1 MIPHCDKCSGRTNS
15 TLLACLSQ
23 GASKFILE
31 GSSDGLLW
39 LATLANHG
47 EKRHLYSNST
57 YSAIKLAYY
66 NYYIR
71 FHHILTA
78 TSKGRISSSYI
89 GCFDFAKNSS
99 RRGCGRYAP
108 KNETTFPL
116 GFTRIPPIE
125 AGCVLVGS
133 KAPSVKIIHVSLISR
148 FMETCLLDTR

>member
-1 MIPHCDKCSGRTNS
+1 MIPHRDKCSGRTNS

-57 YSAIKLAYY
+57 YSAIMATQVGRGMGTNESRSCCIVAQIVNHKFAH
-66 NYYIR
+66 YIR
-71 FHHILTA
+71 RPYLDSNQQRK
-78 TSKGRISSSYI
+78 TSRSYI
-89 GCFDFAKNSS
+89 GCFDFDRNSS

-108 KNETTFPL
+108 KNETTCPL
-116 GFTRIPPIE
+116 GFTRIPTIE
-125 AGCVLVGS
+125 AG
-133 KAPSVKIIHVSLISR
+133 
-148 FMETCLLDTR
+148 